1 MLLLWCRYFASRF
14 PMLLLGVFFFAL
26 RHLDDDPNLAKYWPG
41 GQHLFTA
48 FNKPWETMAA
58 AAAARVKAPKG
69 PSARRNSGGG
79 VAGRA
84 AQPSPLGVSATPP
97 RPPSTGAA
105 AGAAAAAAGSDA
117 GTRIG
122 VISFARVAA
131 AAATPGAQAASAAA
145 GAVSPGARDSKDG
158 ASNGISSS
166 SVDGAA
172 PVVGYELAEEDEPLH
187 TPSFPVRPGK
197 QHCEFYTKTGH
208 CKYGGDCV
216 FDHPPEYAVP
226 LTEQGLPY
234 RPDQPVCTFYQ
245 RTQQCKYGPA
255 CKFHHPKLVPI
266 YAGSARH

>member
-1 MLLLWCRYFASRF
+1 
-14 PMLLLGVFFFAL
+14 MLLLGVFFFAL

-58 AAAARVKAPKG
+58 AVSARIKAPKG

-79 VAGRA
+79 VAGRPVN
-84 AQPSPLGVSATPP
+84 PSPLGTPATPP
-97 RPPSTGAA
+97 RPPLT
-105 AGAAAAAAGSDA
+105 GAAAAAAAAAAGGGSDA

-131 AAATPGAQAASAAA
+131 AAAPGAQPGSAAA
-145 GAVSPGARDSKDG
+145 AAGSPGGIGRDSRDG
-158 ASNGISSS
+158 MSNGVSNGGGA
-166 SVDGAA
+166 DGAA
-172 PVVGYELAEEDEPLH
+172 PVVGYALAEEEEPLF
-187 TPSFPVRPGK
+187 TPNFPLRPGK

-208 CKYGGDCV
+208 CKYGHECV
-216 FDHPPEYAVP
+216 FDHPPEYAVA

-266 YAGSARH
+266 YAGSALHQG